1 VPPLHSHPSCRN
13 GRAASC
19 RTVAHCHPTRYLSR
33 LPPIVPRPHYCC
45 HHCIVASAGMSLRCE
60 GGLILACGAVTAG
73 ARCRHSHA
81 AVCRV
86 AVASCWVLCSGVL
99 PHVVSSLCHI
109 SCYATVVFAAVAAIC
124 HAITTVLPHVVLW
137 SAAAVSADCRTAT
150 TMLPQVVL
158 SSHVHQAMVY
168 CRMSRRSCICCHV
181 VALLLVS
188 DHHGVEEVDTRVN
201 PLEKSEV

>member
-1 VPPLHSHPSCRN
+1 MPVVLLLTVVPPLHSHPSCRN

-137 SAAAVSADCRTAT
+137 SAAACCVSLLTVAP
-150 TMLPQVVL
+150 PQL
-158 SSHVHQAMVY
+158 CCH
-168 CRMSRRSCICCHV
+168 RSCYHRMCIKPWCIAACHAAV
-181 VALLLVS
+181 VFVVML
-188 DHHGVEEVDTRVN
+188 
-201 PLEKSEV
+201 